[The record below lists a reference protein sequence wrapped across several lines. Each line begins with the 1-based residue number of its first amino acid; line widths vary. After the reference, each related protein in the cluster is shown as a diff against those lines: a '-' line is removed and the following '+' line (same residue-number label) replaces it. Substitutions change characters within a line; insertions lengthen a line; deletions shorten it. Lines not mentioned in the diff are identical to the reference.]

1 MKLSVIIVNYNVKHY
16 LAQCLNSVQTAIA
29 GLNAEVIVVDNHSH
43 DGSLDYLRGSYPWVR
58 FVASNHNL
66 GFARANNIAIRQAKG
81 EYILLLNPD
90 TVVGEK
96 HHKDG
101 HQLYGQNPRQWRMW
115 RRDAAR
121 HRTGCTGE
129 PSRTTITHG
138 GILQDDGALCR
149 IPP

>member
-66 GFARANNIAIRQAKG
+66 GFARANNIADRPKANTFSCSTPIPSWAKT
-81 EYILLLNPD
+81 P
-90 TVVGEK
+90 
-96 HHKDG
+96 
-101 HQLYGQNPRQWRMW
+101 
-115 RRDAAR
+115 
-121 HRTGCTGE
+121 
-129 PSRTTITHG
+129 
-138 GILQDDGALCR
+138 
-149 IPP
+149 